1 MGRITGALVGLLMV
15 MKGLPLAYSKDMQE
29 DKEQVFDAAD
39 SLMLALAAMTGM
51 VADMVPQAERL
62 REAAGTG
69 FSTATDLADWLVRR
83 LDLPFREAHH
93 VTGALVRVAET
104 RGVDLPDLT
113 LDEMRAVHP
122 GISDAVYGVLGVD
135 NSVASR
141 TSYGGTAPDQVR
153 AQAARWRE
161 ALA

>member
-1 MGRITGALVGLLMV
+1 
-15 MKGLPLAYSKDMQE
+15 
-29 DKEQVFDAAD
+29 
-39 SLMLALAAMTGM
+39 MLALAAMTGM

-93 VTGALVRVAET
+93 VTGALVKAAET

-113 LDEMRAVHP
+113 LDEMQRR
-122 GISDAVYGVLGVD
+122 
-135 NSVASR
+135 ASR
-141 TSYGGTAPDQVR
+141 HQRRGLRRARRRQLGGEPDEL
-153 AQAARWRE
+153 WRDGAGPGAGAGG
-161 ALA
+161 ALARGAGVRVVAVVLLLALAACGIKGEPDPRVDLPPSQIAD